1 MLTSEEFPCS
11 DNEHNL
17 LIDAYSKSGN
27 VHAAMEAFDER
38 PQRGF
43 KLHVRSFNILLNC
56 FSQHGM
62 VGEAEGLWE
71 RMTKSKVA
79 PDMVT
84 YNTLLDLYCRY
95 VPSHA

>member
-1 MLTSEEFPCS
+1 MLQSAQFPAS

-27 VHAAMEAFDER
+27 VQKAINAFDAR
-38 PQRGF
+38 PSLGF

-56 FSQHGM
+56 FCQHGM
-62 VGEAEGLWE
+62 VPQAEELWARMARMGLE
-71 RMTKSKVA
+71 

-84 YNTLLDLYCRY
+84 YNTMLDLYCR
-95 VPSHA
+95 